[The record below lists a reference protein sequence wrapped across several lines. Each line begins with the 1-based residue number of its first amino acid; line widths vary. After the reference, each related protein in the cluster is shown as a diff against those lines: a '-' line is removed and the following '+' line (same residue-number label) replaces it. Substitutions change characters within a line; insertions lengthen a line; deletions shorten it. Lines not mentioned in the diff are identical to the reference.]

1 MRQMQPV
8 LWTKGVLLTPQHLQT
23 QDRFLEDLLHFQLN
37 ALTVSPWGFQRLEV
51 DREALA
57 GGTFALTAAAGLLPD
72 GLLFDCPGADALPP
86 PVSLEGAWGPDQ
98 RTLDVHLA
106 VPEYREEGHNVTVAA
121 NNGVPRAAGTRYV
134 AELLLRRDENSGL
147 AEKPIQVA
155 RKNMRLLLEGES
167 LEGSTSLPLA
177 RVRRALSGEFELEPY
192 FVPPLVDVQ
201 ASEPLMSIARRL
213 VEILSAKSTALAGTR
228 RQKNQSLADFS
239 ITDVA
244 NFWLLYTVNTHL
256 PGLRHLYEV
265 RRGHPVLLYEAMA
278 ALAGALTT
286 FSTRLHPRQI
296 PSYDHAAPGPVFVE
310 LDSMLRELLETV
322 VPSNVVSLPLR
333 QLPGQST
340 IHATTLDD
348 DRYFAAPQLFLAVS
362 AGLPPHELA
371 QRAPNVLKVSAADAL
386 DRLIRQ
392 ALPGMAVSYVP
403 NPPAAIPVK
412 LNHHY
417 FRLER
422 AGADW
427 DAVQRA
433 RNLAVYVPEEFPD
446 PQLELVIVLPEG
458 SGPRG

>member
-1 MRQMQPV
+1 
-8 LWTKGVLLTPQHLQT
+8 
-23 QDRFLEDLLHFQLN
+23 
-37 ALTVSPWGFQRLEV
+37 
-51 DREALA
+51 
-57 GGTFALTAAAGLLPD
+57 
-72 GLLFDCPGADALPP
+72 
-86 PVSLEGAWGPDQ
+86 
-98 RTLDVHLA
+98 
-106 VPEYREEGHNVTVAA
+106 YREEGHNVTVAS
-121 NNGVPRAAGTRYV
+121 NGAARAAGTRYV
-134 AELLLRRDENSGL
+134 AELLLRRDENTGL

-155 RKNMRLLLEGES
+155 RKNLRLLLEGES
-167 LEGSTSLPLA
+167 LEGSASLPVA
-177 RVRRALSGEFELEPY
+177 RGRRAVSGEFELEPF
-192 FVPPLVDVQ
+192 FVPPLVDVG
-201 ASEPLMSIARRL
+201 ASEALMAISRRL

-265 RRGHPVLLYEAMA
+265 RRGHPLALYEAMA

-296 PSYDHAAPGPVFVE
+296 PSYDHAAPGPVFVA

-322 VPSNVVSLPLR
+322 VPANVVSLPLR

-340 IHATTLDD
+340 IHATALDD

-362 AGLPPHELA
+362 AGVPPHELV

-403 NPPAAIPVK
+403 
-412 LNHHY
+412 
-417 FRLER
+417 
-422 AGADW
+422 
-427 DAVQRA
+427 
-433 RNLAVYVPEEFPD
+433 
-446 PQLELVIVLPEG
+446 
-458 SGPRG
+458 